1 MAGDSASPR
10 VLVVD
15 DTEAI
20 RTIIRRVLTGA
31 GYHVD
36 VAASAPEARA
46 MDPAG
51 YDALLVDAHLGRERG
66 TALIQALVAEDP
78 AAARRCLLITGGK
91 PDLVPAGVVC
101 LTKPFRPDELI
112 TAVGALHPADS
123 AARPEGPRSSQPPGR
138 QPPGAQP
145 RGAQPP
151 GAQPPGA
158 QARGAQPPG
167 GQPPGAPAGRPAVW
181 PLLGLIQR
189 LRAGERAAIADFIH
203 DGPIQDLTA
212 ALLSVQALTREPPG
226 GLAPQVA
233 ELGHHLDAAAGS
245 VRQIAD
251 DSALPAPVEA
261 GLCGLVQ
268 RRTAWLPFSPVTAE
282 FQGTSAAPGTEAPGT
297 EVPVIA
303 EILELALFA
312 LADLAP
318 PGGADVLVH
327 AGETVLEILLT
338 LTPADM
344 LPEGAGDAA
353 AARVSLAELAQAL
366 GGTARAS
373 FGAFPWRACIR
384 LPSRPAAGGLC
395 PGWCGRCTICRSPS
409 SAPA

>member
-36 VAASAPEARA
+36 VAASAPEARE

-138 QPPGAQP
+138 QPPGRQP
-145 RGAQPP
+145 PAAQPP
-151 GAQPPGA
+151 AAP
-158 QARGAQPPG
+158 ARGAQPPG

-181 PLLGLIQR
+181 PLLGLLQR
-189 LRAGERAAIADFIH
+189 LRAGERAAMADFIH

-212 ALLSVQALTREPPG
+212 ALLSVQALTRAPPG
-226 GLAPQVA
+226 GLAPHVA

-251 DSALPAPVEA
+251 DSALPLQVEA
-261 GLCGLVQ
+261 ELCGLVQ

-282 FQGTSAAPGTEAPGT
+282 FQGTSAAPGTEAP
-297 EVPVIA
+297 VLA

-318 PGGADVLVH
+318 PSRADILVH

-344 LPEGAGDAA
+344 IPEGAGDAA
-353 AARVSLAELAQAL
+353 AARVALAELAQAL

-395 PGWCGRCTICRSPS
+395 PGWCRRCTICRSPS

>member
-1 MAGDSASPR
+1 VAGDSASPR

-20 RTIIRRVLTGA
+20 RTIVRRVLTGA

-36 VAASAPEARA
+36 VAASAPEARSMA
-46 MDPAG
+46 PAG

-78 AAARRCLLITGGK
+78 AVAGRCLLISGGK
-91 PDLVPAGVVC
+91 PDVVPVGVVC

-123 AARPEGPRSSQPPGR
+123 AGRPDAVTAGLSAPAVTAASGTPQRGAPERAQSGAPEGGLPGL
-138 QPPGAQP
+138 
-145 RGAQPP
+145 
-151 GAQPPGA
+151 
-158 QARGAQPPG
+158 
-167 GQPPGAPAGRPAVW
+167 PAVW
-181 PLLGLIQR
+181 QLLGMMQR
-189 LRAGERAAIADFIH
+189 LRAAERAAIADFIH
-203 DGPIQDLTA
+203 DGPIQDLA
-212 ALLSVQALTREPPG
+212 AVLLSVQAITRLPPSD
-226 GLAPQVA
+226 LAPHVA

-245 VRQIAD
+245 VRQIVD
-251 DSALPAPVEA
+251 DGALPIQVEA
-261 GLCGLVQ
+261 ELCGLVQ

-282 FQGTSAAPGTEAPGT
+282 FQRTSAAPGTAPGT
-297 EVPVIA
+297 EAPVIA

-318 PGGADVLVH
+318 PGRADILVQ

-338 LTPADM
+338 LTPVDAIA
-344 LPEGAGDAA
+344 EGAGDAA
-353 AARVSLAELAQAL
+353 AAQASLAGLAEAL

-373 FGAFPWRACIR
+373 FGAFPWRAWIR
-384 LPSRPAAGGLC
+384 LPGRSAA
-395 PGWCGRCTICRSPS
+395 
-409 SAPA
+409 